1 MSRLRFIIVA
11 YMLIALVG
19 QSFAYA
25 KPMIN
30 CDMSMMNMDHPVGK
44 QSSKTPSQDDQAETE
59 FDHSYHQT
67 LKEQTHNQQTHNH
80 SNMNHSDLGGI
91 DESDSA
97 LSDSVSASADE
108 SITMMDHSECCG
120 DSCDCPTSACSS
132 FSLVP
137 PVAFLDAELN
147 TVQRTGFIK
156 NQPLPKIIS
165 TLYRPPIIA

>member
-30 CDMSMMNMDHPVGK
+30 CDMSMMNMDHSVGK

-59 FDHSYHQT
+59 FDHSH
-67 LKEQTHNQQTHNH
+67 HQTHNH
-80 SNMNHSDLGGI
+80 ANMNHSDVGGI
-91 DESDSA
+91 DKSDSL
-97 LSDSVSASADE
+97 LSDSVSASVDE